1 MRSSSVYIGFD
12 VACAVGRALPIC
24 VVSPEAPIDAHT
36 RGIGNRAAAFARSY
50 HATKRP
56 VMRDGLLCRLEAADT
71 AREQKEAAD
80 HGEKRI
86 RQPSPSASEGRAKG
100 LATISGIGRGR

>member
-12 VACAVGRALPIC
+12 VACVVGRALPIC

-56 VMRDGLLCRLEAADT
+56 VMRDGLLCRLEGADT
-71 AREQKEAAD
+71 SREQKEAAD
-80 HGEKRI
+80 HGESELDSLRPR
-86 RQPSPSASEGRAKG
+86 RQ
-100 LATISGIGRGR
+100 SGEPKSWPP